1 MPTAWGFLFVANQ
14 HLRGC
19 IIRQKVTCHIQLC
32 TVSTRKCHC
41 PSLHPP
47 YVIVKPQPPGNHRS
61 IGCSMVQPH
70 PKCPCAAA
78 LHAFD
83 PQIQSKWL
91 LWIAHTG
98 LYICH
103 VLHPRSLRCRAII
116 ISALQA
122 FRRRRSK
129 VKGSEGA
136 TGRRFGAF
144 DAKS

>member
-1 MPTAWGFLFVANQ
+1 MLTQGISEALSLLSILRHACVFDAAHGAN
-14 HLRGC
+14 HNHAS
-19 IIRQKVTCHIQLC
+19 VDA
-32 TVSTRKCHC
+32 